1 MTSPR
6 PVLLMPP
13 GRNKLKHTIKN
24 KRTYFQYTEEALAQA
39 VQAIRTENKSI
50 REACHHY
57 GVPRSTVQD
66 RISGRYKEQ
75 PRKVGPEPILGIDGE
90 QKIVD
95 WITELAKCGIPVSKE
110 VLLENVAKIIKNILR
125 ENKFPEGRP
134 GQTWYQNVLRRH
146 PKIRVRE
153 PESINKAREAV
164 RESLIKKWFT
174 DLECFLI
181 ERGVIDIMND
191 PDRILNADE
200 TGVSLCPKSGKVLAP
215 KGYKNV
221 YIVKR
226 GNENETITV
235 LIMITASGKV
245 CPPLVVFPYIKPSK
259 AVVDSMPEGWIIG
272 KTELGW
278 MRSNVFYEYIAN
290 DFNNWL
296 VENNIKKPVILFVD
310 GHKSHMSM
318 PLSQFCAENDI
329 ALPPNTTH
337 IMQLAD
343 ETLDTD
349 MTQDIKNGFR
359 KCGLFP
365 FNPNKLKIINRNNIK
380 PNIPKRK
387 QTKAKES
394 DSDIINTD
402 KDIEIN
408 IKKTKV
414 IETDKF
420 NIIKKVDIK
429 EINKISED
437 KIDKEM
443 SHKSETAI
451 DVTKTIPSDETFKK
465 YDIYEE
471 DEDDHEFD
479 IF

>member
-24 KRTYFQYTEEALAQA
+24 KRIHFQYTEEALAQA
-39 VQAIRTENKSI
+39 VQAIRTENKSV
-50 REACHHY
+50 REACRHY

-66 RISGRYKEQ
+66 RISGRSKEQ

-90 QKIVD
+90 QKVVD

-110 VLLENVAKIIKNILR
+110 
-125 ENKFPEGRP
+125 
-134 GQTWYQNVLRRH
+134 
-146 PKIRVRE
+146 
-153 PESINKAREAV
+153 
-164 RESLIKKWFT
+164 
-174 DLECFLI
+174 
-181 ERGVIDIMND
+181 
-191 PDRILNADE
+191 
-200 TGVSLCPKSGKVLAP
+200 
-215 KGYKNV
+215 
-221 YIVKR
+221 
-226 GNENETITV
+226 
-235 LIMITASGKV
+235 
-245 CPPLVVFPYIKPSK
+245 
-259 AVVDSMPEGWIIG
+259 
-272 KTELGW
+272 
-278 MRSNVFYEYIAN
+278 
-290 DFNNWL
+290 
-296 VENNIKKPVILFVD
+296 
-310 GHKSHMSM
+310 
-318 PLSQFCAENDI
+318 
-329 ALPPNTTH
+329 
-337 IMQLAD
+337 
-343 ETLDTD
+343 
-349 MTQDIKNGFR
+349 
-359 KCGLFP
+359 
-365 FNPNKLKIINRNNIK
+365 IINRNNIK

-414 IETDKF
+414 IEKTDKL
-420 NIIKKVDIK
+420 NIIKKIDIK

-451 DVTKTIPSDETFKK
+451 DVTKTIPSDETFKI

>member
-1 MTSPR
+1 MDSP
-6 PVLLMPP
+6 LTITQMPP

-24 KRTYFQYTEEALAQA
+24 KRIHFQYTEEALAQA
-39 VQAIRTENKSI
+39 VQAIRTENKSV
-50 REACHHY
+50 REACRHY

-66 RISGRYKEQ
+66 RISGRSKEQ

-90 QKIVD
+90 QKVVD

-110 VLLENVAKIIKNILR
+110 VLLENVAKIIKNIGR
-125 ENKFPEGRP
+125 ENKFPEGRL
-134 GQTWYQNVLRRH
+134 GQTWYQNFLRRH
-146 PKIRVRE
+146 PEISVRE
-153 PESINKAREAV
+153 PESINKDREA
-164 RESLIKKWFT
+164 
-174 DLECFLI
+174 
-181 ERGVIDIMND
+181 
-191 PDRILNADE
+191 
-200 TGVSLCPKSGKVLAP
+200 
-215 KGYKNV
+215 
-221 YIVKR
+221 
-226 GNENETITV
+226 
-235 LIMITASGKV
+235 
-245 CPPLVVFPYIKPSK
+245 
-259 AVVDSMPEGWIIG
+259 
-272 KTELGW
+272 
-278 MRSNVFYEYIAN
+278 
-290 DFNNWL
+290 
-296 VENNIKKPVILFVD
+296 
-310 GHKSHMSM
+310 
-318 PLSQFCAENDI
+318 
-329 ALPPNTTH
+329 
-337 IMQLAD
+337 
-343 ETLDTD
+343 
-349 MTQDIKNGFR
+349 
-359 KCGLFP
+359 
-365 FNPNKLKIINRNNIK
+365 IINRNNIK

-414 IETDKF
+414 IEKTDKL

-451 DVTKTIPSDETFKK
+451 DVTKTIPSDETFKR